1 MLCNSLQQHLVYE
14 FMSDTIIRKATE
26 GDAAGI
32 ANIHINSWRE
42 VYKDL
47 LPQDYL
53 NDLPLEFNDRYELW
67 MEVTAVSTHPTFVA
81 EDTRYGI
88 IGFVS
93 SGDARDEKYAGYEE
107 VYSIYLLQKFQGKGI
122 GYKLLKTLFTDFS
135 NKGYSKTYVW
145 VLKDNSFTS
154 FYERTGAIMTGDI
167 SEDMI
172 GDKKIELVCMEWSSL
187 KI

>member
-1 MLCNSLQQHLVYE
+1 
-14 FMSDTIIRKATE
+14 MSDIIIRKATE

-53 NDLPLEFNDRYELW
+53 DDLPLEFNDRYELW

-93 SGDARDEKYAGYEE
+93 GGDARDEKYAGYEE
-107 VYSIYLLQKFQGKGI
+107 VY
-122 GYKLLKTLFTDFS
+122 
-135 NKGYSKTYVW
+135 
-145 VLKDNSFTS
+145 
-154 FYERTGAIMTGDI
+154 
-167 SEDMI
+167 
-172 GDKKIELVCMEWSSL
+172 
-187 KI
+187 